1 MHEECVSD
9 KPALHELC
17 VELML
22 MINDI
27 TDTDACLHWLIII
40 IIDFKFFF
48 VGIEKPNPGK
58 YDRLIM
64 SKICCRNILKW
75 FLLRKC

>member
-40 IIDFKFFF
+40 IIDFK
-48 VGIEKPNPGK
+48 KH
-58 YDRLIM
+58 L
-64 SKICCRNILKW
+64 
-75 FLLRKC
+75 